1 MRGTIM
7 RSTKAAL
14 RAIAAIA
21 AFSPASALAQTADP
35 SAPPADF
42 SAPPASAA
50 PATLTPSIPDT
61 YMSTEYRTTHRAG
74 DVSGFMGWAFNVP
87 FGSVRDFT
95 AVVSPLGFE
104 IQFNGWVLDNLSLGV
119 SGEWATY
126 VDNRPRTTVS
136 VDQAAIT
143 ATAYN
148 YMQTTSAHFLV
159 HYFFPGGGPVRPYIG
174 PHAGV
179 SWTMFDLEAADLALS
194 DSEFS
199 FNFGGEAGV
208 EIPFGHNAPVA
219 LVNVRYSF
227 APAAEFRNIVSN
239 VQSFGLMLG
248 IGF

>member
-1 MRGTIM
+1 M
-7 RSTKAAL
+7 RSTKAVL
-14 RAIAAIA
+14 PVVAAAA
-21 AFSPASALAQTADP
+21 AFLPALARAQTPDP
-35 SAPPADF
+35 SPPPADF
-42 SAPPASAA
+42 SAPPASAVPA
-50 PATLTPSIPDT
+50 SPATLTPSIPDT
-61 YMSTEYRTTHRAG
+61 YVSTEDRTTHRAG
-74 DVSGFMGWAFNVP
+74 DVSGVMGWAFNVP

-126 VDNRPRTTVS
+126 VDNRPRTTVT
-136 VDQAAIT
+136 VDQSAIT

-179 SWTMFDLEAADLALS
+179 SWSMFDLEAADLALS

-208 EIPFGHNAPVA
+208 EIPFGRNAPVA
-219 LVNVRYSF
+219 LVNLRYSF
-227 APAAEFRNIVSN
+227 APAAEFRNIVTN

>member
-1 MRGTIM
+1 MRTV
-7 RSTKAAL
+7 KAVLPAMAAAAAFIPAL
-14 RAIAAIA
+14 ASAQAPDA
-21 AFSPASALAQTADP
+21 SPPPPGFSPA
-35 SAPPADF
+35 
-42 SAPPASAA
+42 PASPA
-50 PATLTPSIPDT
+50 PLTPSIPDT
-61 YMSTEYRTTHRAG
+61 YTSVEDRTTHRVG

-87 FGSVRDFT
+87 FGSVRDFA

-126 VDNRPRTTVS
+126 VDNRPRTTVT
-136 VDQAAIT
+136 VDQSAIT

-219 LVNVRYSF
+219 LVNLRYSF
-227 APAAEFRNIVSN
+227 APAAEFRNIVTN

>member
-1 MRGTIM
+1 M
-7 RSTKAAL
+7 RSTKAVLPAVVAAAAL
-14 RAIAAIA
+14 L
-21 AFSPASALAQTADP
+21 PALARAQTPDP
-35 SAPPADF
+35 SPPPADF
-42 SAPPASAA
+42 SAPPASAVPSS

-61 YMSTEYRTTHRAG
+61 YTSVEDRTTHRAG

-87 FGSVRDFT
+87 IGSVRDFT

-126 VDNRPRTTVS
+126 VDNRPRTTVT
-136 VDQAAIT
+136 VDQSAIT

-208 EIPFGHNAPVA
+208 EIPFGRNAPVA
-219 LVNVRYSF
+219 LVNLRYSF
-227 APAAEFRNIVSN
+227 APAAEFRNIVTN
-239 VQSFGLMLG
+239 VQSFGLLLG

>member
-1 MRGTIM
+1 M
-7 RSTKAAL
+7 RSNHIISSLIVLAGG
-14 RAIAAIA
+14 
-21 AFSPASALAQTADP
+21 FSPLLAQAQSPDAAG
-35 SAPPADF
+35 APGAAYTPPGPLPPPG
-42 SAPPASAA
+42 AP
-50 PATLTPSIPDT
+50 IHDT
-61 YMSTEYRTTHRAG
+61 YQSIDGTRTHRQG

-87 FGSVRDFT
+87 FGSVRDFA

-104 IQFNGWVLDNLSLGV
+104 IQFSGWVLDNLSLGV

-126 VDNRPRTTVS
+126 VDNRPRTTFS
-136 VDQAAIT
+136 VDESAIT

-174 PHAGV
+174 PHVGV
-179 SWTMFDLEAADLALS
+179 SWSMFDLEAADLALT
-194 DSEFS
+194 DTEFS
-199 FNFGGEAGV
+199 INFGGETGV
-208 EIPFGHNAPVA
+208 EIPFGRNAPVA
-219 LVNVRYSF
+219 LVNLRYSF